1 MGLLKVIKLSTIWTV
16 VGFAL
21 LSSSQGAEPGEEVVV
36 IYNKR
41 VPDSKQLADFY
52 AEKRHVPIAQVFGF
66 EISTNEEVS
75 RVEFRDNLQR
85 PLAKLLEDKKLWH
98 LTSGSGGTNS
108 QLEPGMR
115 RVDRSKIRYAVLCY
129 GIPLHIARDSN
140 LKEAAAEKLRP
151 EMQRN
156 EAAVDSELALL
167 PVLEEKLPLAGP
179 LRNIV
184 FSATNSAALDPAN
197 GVLMVCRLDGPTPA
211 IARGLVEK
219 ALQADENGLWG
230 RAYFDIR
237 NTTDPNFKMGDDWI
251 RASADLCRR
260 LGFETVMDE
269 NASPFPAGF
278 PMSQIA
284 IYMGWYNESVIGPFA
299 EPTVEFMPG
308 AFAYHLHSFSAA
320 TLRSTTRNWVGPLL
334 AKGATITMGNVD
346 EPFLAGTPDLAVFTA
361 RFIYQGFSFGEAAY
375 ASQNV
380 LSWQTTVVGD
390 PLYRPYGKHPE
401 QLHQELIRRNS
412 PYAAWSF
419 LRLIDLNIANG
430 SPLDNWVTFLESLE
444 LTKTNAVLS
453 EKLADLCDQLGK
465 PSSAIHA
472 YKETLKNDPTP
483 KQKLRILLKLG
494 DKLAA
499 AGEIDDAAA
508 QYRQII
514 QSYPDYPD
522 KGMVEFK
529 YMSWSAR
536 STNAHPAVAA
546 PQSPIPSSNDP
557 AANGKHK

>member
-1 MGLLKVIKLSTIWTV
+1 MGLLKVTKIM
-16 VGFAL
+16 VGWAIL
-21 LSSSQGAEPGEEVVV
+21 ECVLVMNLHGAEPADETIVV
-36 IYNKR
+36 YNKR
-41 VPDSKQLADFY
+41 LSESKSLAEFY
-52 AEKRHVPIAQVFGF
+52 AEKRQVPASQVFGF
-66 EISTNEEVS
+66 DISTNEEVS
-75 RVEFRDNLQR
+75 RVEFRDSLQR

-98 LTSGSGGTNS
+98 MSPGSISASSPPDPTN
-108 QLEPGMR
+108 R
-115 RVDRSKIRYAVLCY
+115 RVDHSKIRYAVLCY
-129 GIPLHIARDSN
+129 GIPLHISRDAN
-140 LKEAAAEKLRP
+140 LKEPAAEKLRP

-167 PVLEEKLPLAGP
+167 PVVDEKLPLAGP

-184 FSATNSAALDPAN
+184 FAATNSATINPTN
-197 GVLMVCRLDGPTPA
+197 GVLMVARLDGPTVG
-211 IARGLVEK
+211 IARGLVDK
-219 ALQADENGLWG
+219 ALEAEENGLWG

-251 RASADLCRR
+251 RASADLCRH

-269 NASPFPAGF
+269 NASTFPSGF

-284 IYMGWYNESVIGPFA
+284 IYMGWYNESVVGPFA

-346 EPFLAGTPDLAVFTA
+346 EPYLAGTPDLTVFTA
-361 RFIYQGFSFGEAAY
+361 RFIYQGFTFGEAAY
-375 ASQNV
+375 ASQSV

-390 PLYRPYGKHPE
+390 PLYRPFGKHPE
-401 QLHQELIRRNS
+401 QLHQELIRSNS
-412 PYAAWSF
+412 PYAAWSY

-430 SPLDNWVTFLESLE
+430 SPLDNWITFLENLE
-444 LTKTNAVLS
+444 MTKTNAVLN
-453 EKLADLCDQLGK
+453 EKLGDLCDAQGK

-472 YKETLKNDPTP
+472 YKESLKDQPTP
-483 KQKLRILLKLG
+483 KQRLSLLLKLG

-499 AGEIDDAAA
+499 ANEIDDAAA

-522 KGMVEFK
+522 KGTIEFK
-529 YMSWSAR
+529 YMSLSAR
-536 STNAHPAVAA
+536 STNAHPVAT
-546 PQSPIPSSNDP
+546 PQSPIPSSNEP